1 VRGQKLAVARTR
13 LQKAH
18 CRAGAV
24 TRRFS
29 RAVARGR
36 VISQGAAPGR
46 KLASGAAVSLRVSK
60 GRAPV
65 KVTLCYRRHTVH
77 VTRAV
82 ATKLR
87 RHGAK
92 LGLCRKPIKR

>member
-1 VRGQKLAVARTR
+1 
-13 LQKAH
+13 
-18 CRAGAV
+18 
-24 TRRFS
+24 
-29 RAVARGR
+29 
-36 VISQGAAPGR
+36 
-46 KLASGAAVSLRVSK
+46 VSLRVSK

-92 LGLCRKPIKR
+92 LGLRRKPIKR